1 VKQSR
6 GKKQTPV
13 TRLVL
18 LGVASLIIAVGILFQ
33 FLISGPVTPPPPPT
47 PTPGPVAPAAVDVLV
62 AIQNVDEGTELKP
75 NLFRKESKPAVDFI
89 ATGVVGS
96 FDQLTGVYAKTFIS
110 AGQPL
115 LSEHLTFRAPVN
127 SVVPQIRVGYRAI
140 TIKLDR
146 QTTNEGWARA
156 GVRVDVVLVARSGT
170 TTQATVIAQNLRVLS
185 SGTSVSSEF
194 GGESKTILN
203 GESTVTL
210 EVSTEDQKRLKLASG
225 KGELR
230 VLLRGDDDV
239 VDIQD
244 KTQVTVEGIIVPPN
258 EGLKNGEPD
267 HGWVIIDGR
276 KYRVIGNQLVPG

>member
-1 VKQSR
+1 MKKSR
-6 GKKQTPV
+6 GKQQTPV
-13 TRLVL
+13 IKLVL
-18 LGVASLIIAVGILFQ
+18 LGAGLLVVIIGIVTQ
-33 FLISGPVTPPPPPT
+33 VLISGPVTTPPPPT
-47 PTPGPVAPAAVDVLV
+47 PTPGPVAPASVDVLV
-62 AIQNVDEGTELKP
+62 AIQNIDEGTELKN

>member
-1 VKQSR
+1 MKQSR

-13 TRLVL
+13 IKLLL
-18 LGVASLIIAVGILFQ
+18 LGVVLLVVIIGIVTQVF
-33 FLISGPVTPPPPPT
+33 ISGPVTSPPPPT
-47 PTPGPVAPAAVDVLV
+47 PTPGPVAPASVDVLV

-75 NLFRKESKPAVDFI
+75 NLFRKESKPAADFL
-89 ATGVVGS
+89 ATGVVGG
-96 FDQLTGVYAKTFIS
+96 FDQLTGVYAKTFIA

-156 GVRVDVVLVARSGT
+156 GVRVDVVLVARAGN

-203 GESTVTL
+203 GESTATL

-230 VLLRGDDDV
+230 LLLRGDDDTV
-239 VDIQD
+239 EIQD
-244 KTQVTVEGIIVPPN
+244 KTQVSVEGIIVPPN
-258 EGLKNGEPD
+258 DGLKGGEPD